1 MNPTPQSAESL
12 AVPSP
17 APIESAR
24 ERSEGNGSIRARVL
38 LVDDDETTCEALAA
52 ILENAGHDVDWETRP
67 ARAFARIAEEEFDVL
82 LTDLSMEGM
91 DGLELCARARD
102 LNPNLPVIVFTGQA
116 SVDAAVG
123 ALRAGAFDFLQK
135 PVDEDLMLPAVMR
148 AARMRALD
156 REVRRL
162 RRALNEAQRF
172 GAMIGRSRPMEA
184 MFTLI
189 GRVAESDA
197 SVLITGESGTGKE
210 LVARSIHDRSRRASG
225 PFVTVNCAAVPP
237 TLIESELFGH
247 VRGAFTDAKT
257 SREGLFEQAQHGT
270 IFLDEVGELPIE
282 MQPKLLRALQE
293 RRVRPVGGSKEI
305 ELDVRIITA
314 TNRDL
319 ESAAAEGRFREDLL
333 YRIDVVR
340 VDLPPLRARGHDIL
354 LLAQH
359 FIEENT
365 KSPGSR
371 HTTPPTIDPVVAE
384 RLLAYEWPGN
394 VRELQNCIER
404 AVALARGDT
413 ITVEELPQKI
423 RDFQAKHV
431 VVSTEDPRQ
440 LMTLDELERRY
451 ITRVLELL
459 GGNKTQAA
467 RALGVDRR
475 TLYRRL
481 ARHGLTG

>member
-1 MNPTPQSAESL
+1 
-12 AVPSP
+12 
-17 APIESAR
+17 
-24 ERSEGNGSIRARVL
+24 
-38 LVDDDETTCEALAA
+38 
-52 ILENAGHDVDWETRP
+52 
-67 ARAFARIAEEEFDVL
+67 
-82 LTDLSMEGM
+82 
-91 DGLELCARARD
+91 
-102 LNPNLPVIVFTGQA
+102 
-116 SVDAAVG
+116 
-123 ALRAGAFDFLQK
+123 
-135 PVDEDLMLPAVMR
+135 VMR